1 MQAQLVIKLT
11 YHTSHNIHSQEQAA
25 IFARKDVNYFFQVHV
40 DFAVDIQGGKS
51 RQALLPHGGA
61 KIGFYLSQST
71 ETALSCG
78 GADRHSQEDLYEAV
92 NARKEILWTLE
103 QGVSKFLWN
112 VSWMAAPPVFP
123 QLVLHSQVADV
134 EHRVPPFQQGNV
146 LLLQEVL
153 VFQPF
158 DGWGQQAAHG
168 GDQQFGVIIEPLL
181 KLKSRNFIL
190 GKKLY

>member
-1 MQAQLVIKLT
+1 MNKFEGTGTNIVDAGAAGYQTHLSHITQ
-11 YHTSHNIHSQEQAA
+11 HTFTGASA

-61 KIGFYLSQST
+61 KIGFYLSKST

-112 VSWMAAPPVFP
+112 VS
-123 QLVLHSQVADV
+123 
-134 EHRVPPFQQGNV
+134 
-146 LLLQEVL
+146 
-153 VFQPF
+153 
-158 DGWGQQAAHG
+158 
-168 GDQQFGVIIEPLL
+168 
-181 KLKSRNFIL
+181 
-190 GKKLY
+190 